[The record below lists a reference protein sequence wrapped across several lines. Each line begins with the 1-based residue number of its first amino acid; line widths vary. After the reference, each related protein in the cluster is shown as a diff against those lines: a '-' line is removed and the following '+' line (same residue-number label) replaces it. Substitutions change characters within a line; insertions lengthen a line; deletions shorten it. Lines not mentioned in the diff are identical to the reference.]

1 MLSDNITN
9 RNRLLYELA
18 LSCAQVA
25 QVEQFELVVPASANE
40 VNGHYGVGVLGAST
54 TKLSN

>member
-1 MLSDNITN
+1 MLSDNIVN

-40 VNGHYGVGVLGAST
+40 ADF
-54 TKLSN
+54 